1 MRKNITHLL
10 YHIIIVA
17 LSAGIAFSL
26 PVTSKYIVQQIQSYW
41 SLVENEEIFLVST
54 EIIIAALLI
63 VALNALVRDWRNRKL
78 AGHAKT
84 AGLSDVASPTSFLA
98 RRRIRKLKEAQGNGR
113 SVMIIGST
121 GFKTFADPDGELHS
135 VLKNC
140 REAKI
145 MLLDP
150 LKDGVTARAK
160 SLADPE
166 VTPERFRDQII
177 RSIDFLK
184 ELKSL
189 QKNIKL
195 KLYQD
200 VPLMKLTILGDLLSV
215 QHYPTGLN
223 VRKMPEYLFRHDQHA
238 SLYDL
243 FYQYFVSRWFDPDI
257 PEYDLQTD
265 ELIYR
270 DSAGNERKREHFNT
284 VLMV

>member
-1 MRKNITHLL
+1 LRKNITHIL

-26 PVTSKYIVQQIQSYW
+26 PITAKYLVQQVRGYW

-54 EIIIAALLI
+54 EIVIAVLLI
-63 VALNALVRDWRNRKL
+63 VGLNALVRDWRNRKL
-78 AGHAKT
+78 AGLAKT
-84 AGLSDVASPTSFLA
+84 AGLSDIASPSAFLA
-98 RRRIRKLKEAQGNGR
+98 RRRMRKLKEAQGTGR

-121 GFKTFADPDGELHS
+121 GFKTFADPDGDLHT

-166 VTPERFRDQII
+166 VTPERLREQII

-200 VPLMKLTILGDLLSV
+200 VPLMKLTILGDMLSV

-223 VRKMPEYLFRHDQHA
+223 VRKMPEYLFRHDQNA

-243 FYQYFVSRWFDPDI
+243 FYQYFVSRWFDSDI

-270 DSAGNERKREHFNT
+270 DSAGNEKRREHFNT
-284 VLMV
+284 ILMV

>member
-1 MRKNITHLL
+1 MKKNITHIL
-10 YHIIIVA
+10 YHVIIVA

-26 PVTSKYIVQQIQSYW
+26 PVTAKYFVQQVQGYW

-54 EIIIAALLI
+54 EIIIAVLLI
-63 VALNALVRDWRNRKL
+63 VGFNALVRDWRNRKL
-78 AGHAKT
+78 AGFAKT
-84 AGLSDVASPTSFLA
+84 AGLSDISFPSAFLA
-98 RRRIRKLKEAQGNGR
+98 RRRTRKLKEAQGTGR
-113 SVMIIGST
+113 SVMLIGST
-121 GFKTFADPDGELHS
+121 GLSTFADPEGELHT

-145 MLLDP
+145 MLLNP
-150 LKDGVTARAK
+150 LKEGVAARAK

-166 VTPERFRDQII
+166 ITPERFREQIM
-177 RSIDFLK
+177 RSIVFLK
-184 ELKSL
+184 ELKAL
-189 QKNIKL
+189 QKNVKL

-200 VPLMKLTILGDLLSV
+200 VPLMKLTIMGDLLSV

-243 FYQYFVSRWFDPDI
+243 FYQYFVSRWFDPEI

-270 DSAGNERKREHFNT
+270 NSAGNEIRREHFNA
-284 VLMV
+284 VFMA